1 MPLVSA
7 CVSLDP
13 GSCASRRPEAGTAI
27 AVLIRLTEDVAV
39 NWFNLSFVGWV
50 ILIAALAI
58 AAYKLGAAPVWIA
71 IGALAMLGV
80 GIIVSVSKS
89 KPQI

>member
-1 MPLVSA
+1 LL
-7 CVSLDP
+7 SLLR
-13 GSCASRRPEAGTAI
+13 GGT
-27 AVLIRLTEDVAV
+27 AV

-50 ILIAALAI
+50 ILIVALAI
-58 AAYKLGAAPVWIA
+58 AAYKMGAAPVWIA
-71 IGALAMLGV
+71 IGSLALLGI

>member
-1 MPLVSA
+1 
-7 CVSLDP
+7 
-13 GSCASRRPEAGTAI
+13 
-27 AVLIRLTEDVAV
+27 V

>member
-1 MPLVSA
+1 L
-7 CVSLDP
+7 
-13 GSCASRRPEAGTAI
+13 
-27 AVLIRLTEDVAV
+27 
-39 NWFNLSFVGWV
+39 NWFNLSFLGWV

-58 AAYKLGAAPVWIA
+58 AAYMVHMPPIWIA
-71 IGALAMLGV
+71 IGALALVGV